1 MNEVIEDPVL
11 YELYT
16 MALDLYK
23 KPNDTFYEGR
33 YSGAVAIALHVV
45 PHGKIYE
52 IELKAKREVDG
63 ERQEEDEDQKVTD
76 KAEKIKK
83 LTAEFVK
90 KHEELN
96 SLAEMIKELE
106 TE

>member
-63 ERQEEDEDQKVTD
+63 ERQEEEDQKVTD
-76 KAEKIKK
+76 KAEKIKI
-83 LTAEFVK
+83 LTAAFVK

-96 SLAEMIKELE
+96 RLAEQITELE
-106 TE
+106 NE

>member
-1 MNEVIEDPVL
+1 MNEVIGDPVL
-11 YELYT
+11 YELYM

-23 KPNDTFYEGR
+23 KPNDPFYKGK

-45 PHGKIYE
+45 PQGKINE
-52 IELKAKREVDG
+52 VELEAQREAEV
-63 ERQEEDEDQKVTD
+63 ERQKEEDQNGTD

-96 SLAEMIKELE
+96 RLAEQITELE
-106 TE
+106 KE